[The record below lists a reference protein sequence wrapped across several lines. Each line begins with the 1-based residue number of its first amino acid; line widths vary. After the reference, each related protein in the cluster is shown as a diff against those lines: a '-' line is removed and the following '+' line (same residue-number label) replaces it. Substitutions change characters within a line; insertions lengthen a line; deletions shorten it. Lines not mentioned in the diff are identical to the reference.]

1 MIAQSQLAAIS
12 GGSTVWASSRRGST
26 RNPLVQSRRQGTP
39 LLHPRIS
46 QAKSAST
53 VAAQAQAQAQAQS
66 RAISSTADGVPKVAF
81 EAPQT
86 QARAQSRAISDGGSH
101 TADGVPKVESSQGLI
116 RNHQHPF
123 LLNGSDDVTAPEH
136 LVADNSISRR
146 SFVALS
152 AVFPALLLAPPS
164 TSASP
169 DSTSSSAGSAIIP
182 SCPQGSTVE
191 IQIGDNCG
199 LGVAI
204 YPDFSYSPGGV
215 GGGGGSGTATDL
227 DDGSDRIEIVF
238 DPETLFI
245 PPLQYNTTRF
255 LGLPLPPPLKI
266 EIAPAAL
273 RGYLE
278 RSTGKVELT
287 FISKFFFTAG
297 PIYTA
302 PPLTVETILT
312 TEISGGPMRSAQGSR
327 LDAYGKC
334 TLVGVAR
341 VPPVNDAFLDTF
353 LLLPTDVVAIL
364 PAELWFK
371 PARA

>member
-12 GGSTVWASSRRGST
+12 GGSTAASATIPRRWSRRDLPGLIRQQQILRLSPRVPVQLDAHFAKPT
-26 RNPLVQSRRQGTP
+26 RAVS
-39 LLHPRIS
+39 
-46 QAKSAST
+46 
-53 VAAQAQAQAQAQS
+53 V
-66 RAISSTADGVPKVAF
+66 
-81 EAPQT
+81 
-86 QARAQSRAISDGGSH
+86 QARASLP
-101 TADGVPKVESSQGLI
+101 TADEPSAFDPSSRLIPQQGNLD
-116 RNHQHPF
+116 
-123 LLNGSDDVTAPEH
+123 GSDFTAPEQ
-136 LVADNSISRR
+136 LVADGLLSRR
-146 SFVALS
+146 SLVALS
-152 AVFPALLLAPPS
+152 SAALTTSLLAPPS

-169 DSTSSSAGSAIIP
+169 DSTSLSLGPAVIP
-182 SCPQGSTVE
+182 PCPPGSTVE

-215 GGGGGSGTATDL
+215 AGGGGSGTATDL
-227 DDGSDRIEIVF
+227 TDGSDRVEIVF
-238 DPETLFI
+238 DPQTLNI
-245 PPLQYNTTRF
+245 PPLRYDTTRF

-266 EIAPAAL
+266 DIAPAAL

-312 TEISGGPMRSAQGSR
+312 TESSAGPIRSAKGSR
-327 LDAYGKC
+327 LDASGKC

-341 VPPVNDAFLDTF
+341 VPPVNDSFLDTF
-353 LLLPTDVVAIL
+353 LLLPTDVLAVL
-364 PAELWFK
+364 PAELRFK
-371 PARA
+371 PVASA